1 LLLIAAVGKH
11 PYGFYMVLRL
21 VITVGAVYWARRAYK
36 ARLRGWAW
44 AFVAVALLLNPFL
57 PIRMQRAQWQSI
69 DLWLG
74 ILLIGWSG
82 YWLFRKQTRAS
93 QRQTLVSL
101 QDGQAYKWPGTGAY
115 QKVGTS
121 AGETAASAG
130 ARAASPRGTSSA
142 KGWET
147 DWTLYR
153 IVWTALCLLLGGG
166 FSLAVSAPDSGLGL
180 IVVSAMAF
188 GGFASAA
195 LLWSRAIS
203 KVLSKIGVT
212 TFARQVT
219 ITGCLIVCAIHALNS
234 VGSFAA
240 RSSTPETQLRTSVS
254 GTSALPVPNQN
265 KASVASKRAVTK
277 RVSGASPGCHPPVSS
292 QQELAALKGQ
302 AANGNAAAQC
312 GLGMMYIKAQGV
324 PQDYAKALLW
334 LGKAA
339 EQGNAEAQ
347 HNLGLMYHEGHGVP
361 QDYAQ
366 ATFWYRKAAGQ
377 GDAYAQYDLGVL
389 YDNGHGVPQDYAQA
403 AFWYRKAAEQGDAYA
418 QYNLGVMYREGHG
431 VPQDYAQAATWFLKA
446 AEQGDPD
453 AQYNLGVLYYEQW
466 KGQGVPRNDT
476 QAAFWCRRIRAW
488 REWINSADPYN
499 QPYTQ
504 AVFWFRKAAEQGDA
518 GAQDALGNLYYD
530 GHGPLSMQLFMHVFV
545 HGRYAQAALW
555 YRKAAE
561 QGDADA
567 EYSLGMMYEDGWGVP
582 QDDTQAA
589 AWLRKAAEQGDA
601 DAQWPLGGLY
611 LDGKGVPRSYAE
623 AYFWYDLAAAGE
635 QDASDSRQVAK
646 Y

>member
-1 LLLIAAVGKH
+1 MSRGRILEVALTMLGAVLLLIAAIGKH

-21 VITVGAVYWARRAYK
+21 LITVGAVCWAWRAYK

-82 YWLFRKQTRAS
+82 HWLFRKQAWAS
-93 QRQTLVSL
+93 QRQTLISSEG
-101 QDGQAYKWPGTGAY
+101 GQAYQWPGTGAS
-115 QKVGTS
+115 KE
-121 AGETAASAG
+121 AGASAG
-130 ARAASPRGTSSA
+130 GTGASTGASAASQRGTSSA
-142 KGWET
+142 RGWWTGATMYSIAWTAVCLLLGGAFFLPVSSLDPSWVVIIVFVMIPAGLQAWWT
-147 DWTLYR
+147 DSTLYS
-153 IVWTALCLLLGGG
+153 IAWTAVCLLLGGG
-166 FSLAVSAPDSGLGL
+166 FSLAVSSPDSGLGL
-180 IVVSAMAF
+180 IVVSTIAF
-188 GGFASAA
+188 GGFLCAA
-195 LLWSRAIS
+195 MLRSRGIS
-203 KVLSKIGVT
+203 KVLSKIGVI
-212 TFARQVT
+212 TFARQATV
-219 ITGCLIVCAIHALNS
+219 TGCLIVCAIHALNS

-240 RSSTPETQLRTSVS
+240 RSSTHETQLGTGVS
-254 GTSALPVPNQN
+254 GTSAPL
-265 KASVASKRAVTK
+265 
-277 RVSGASPGCHPPVSS
+277 
-292 QQELAALKGQ
+292 
-302 AANGNAAAQC
+302 
-312 GLGMMYIKAQGV
+312 
-324 PQDYAKALLW
+324 
-334 LGKAA
+334 
-339 EQGNAEAQ
+339 
-347 HNLGLMYHEGHGVP
+347 
-361 QDYAQ
+361 
-366 ATFWYRKAAGQ
+366 
-377 GDAYAQYDLGVL
+377 
-389 YDNGHGVPQDYAQA
+389 
-403 AFWYRKAAEQGDAYA
+403 RKAAEQGDA
-418 QYNLGVMYREGHG
+418 
-431 VPQDYAQAATWFLKA
+431 
-446 AEQGDPD
+446 D
-453 AQYNLGVLYYEQW
+453 AQYTLGVLYYQEW
-466 KGQGVPRNDT
+466 KGQGAPRNDT
-476 QAAFWCRRIRAW
+476 QAAFWCRTIGAW
-488 REWINSADPYN
+488 RAWINSADPYN
-499 QPYTQ
+499 QHYTQ

-518 GAQDALGNLYYD
+518 DAQDALGNLYYD

-646 Y
+646 YRDEAASHLTPADLSREQERARKWFEEHSAKPQ